1 MSQAISADDRFAIND
16 LLMAYAKASDTG
28 HIQGFVDV
36 FAADGILYGSNG
48 ELYAGHDGIRRFA
61 TEQCSPVDTRGRMH
75 FFQHMTITRDGERC
89 RVFSFWM
96 VVQST
101 VKDNTRRIR
110 STGSCDDLVEKGS
123 DGRWLF
129 RERRIA
135 RWNDET
141 APWHYPS
148 SI

>member
-1 MSQAISADDRFAIND
+1 VSAAISADDRFAIND
-16 LLMAYAKASDTG
+16 LMMAYAKASDTG
-28 HIQGFVDV
+28 HVQGFVDV
-36 FAADGILYGSNG
+36 FAPDAVLYGSNG

-61 TEQCSPVDTRGRMH
+61 IEQCSPADARGRMH
-75 FFQHMTITRDGERC
+75 FFQQMTITREGERC

-101 VKDNTRRIR
+101 VKDNVKRLR
-110 STGSCDDLVEKGS
+110 STGSCDDLVEKAS
-123 DGRWLF
+123 GRWLF

-141 APWHYPS
+141 APWLYSP
-148 SI
+148 